1 LLGAALLWFGWFGF
15 NAGSALASSTAAVL
29 AFVNTLLA
37 PSATLVVW
45 MALDQIRTKKA
56 TAVGAATAIVVG
68 LVAVTPAAGYIS
80 PMSAL
85 LLGAVAALPSYYALV
100 RRSRTRLDDSLDV
113 VGAHGVG
120 GMVGALLTGVLA
132 RAAWGGSSG
141 LLDGNPRQLAVQAAG
156 VVAVALYSGVMSFAL
171 LRLVGAFST
180 LRADVRGEGIGL
192 DVLEHGE
199 AAYASGEGAI
209 LILPDAVGAGARK
222 VSLGSMSS
230 PEPAVGRR

>member
-1 LLGAALLWFGWFGF
+1 
-15 NAGSALASSTAAVL
+15 
-29 AFVNTLLA
+29 
-37 PSATLVVW
+37 
-45 MALDQIRTKKA
+45 
-56 TAVGAATAIVVG
+56 
-68 LVAVTPAAGYIS
+68 VTPAAGFIG
-80 PMSAL
+80 PMGAL

-156 VVAVALYSGVMSFAL
+156 VAAVALYSGLVSFAL
-171 LRLVGAFST
+171 LRVIGMLAP
-180 LRADVRGEGIGL
+180 LRADSRAEGTGL

-209 LILPDAVGAGARK
+209 LILPDAAGTAFHRTPVGLSAAESAAGRH
-222 VSLGSMSS
+222 
-230 PEPAVGRR
+230 